1 MLPVIRVTLATL
13 ALAVIAAAATAA
25 TEPAQ
30 LVDYADLMDALR
42 DGAPVRVVADYG
54 RCRLV
59 MDGEETTPPAAEG
72 GMVIDAWEHFARGAI
87 GNDRAYVVF
96 SHASL
101 IVHPRRGP
109 VLNHV
114 KFKVDEDGAVVI
126 AARYLDPRTYEE
138 TMFEEFFTTIAR
150 GTEGA
155 VWLYRLD

>member
-1 MLPVIRVTLATL
+1 MSTRIPALTLA
-13 ALAVIAAAATAA
+13 ALLLAAAASA
-25 TEPAQ
+25 TEPAG
-30 LVDYADLMDALR
+30 LVDYADIMDALR

-59 MDGEETTPPAAEG
+59 LDGEEVTPPEAEG

-87 GNDRAYVVF
+87 GNEQAYVVF
-96 SHASL
+96 SHAAL

-114 KFKVDEDGAVVI
+114 KFKVSEDDSIVI
-126 AARYLDPRTYEE
+126 SARYLDPRTYEE
-138 TMFEEFFTTIAR
+138 TMFEEFTTAVAR

-155 VWLYRLD
+155 VWFYRLD